1 MIKSVMTASE
11 PDTINMTMQVTMTL
25 KEWKELRKL
34 MGDDREYWSTASTFS
49 RAVKDLIDHAQKHFY
64 SLDASE

>member
-1 MIKSVMTASE
+1 MIKSVMKASE
-11 PDTINMTMQVTMTL
+11 PDTINMTMQVTMTV

-34 MGDDREYWSTASTFS
+34 MGDDGEYWSTASTFS
-49 RAVKDLIDHAQKHFY
+49 RAVRDLIDHAQQHFC